1 MYTSHPSKRPGR
13 RLNADE
19 RRRLK
24 ADLAKN
30 ISTAELAEIYGVTK
44 RAIQLFAARQR
55 RDERARVEASVL
67 SLRIEADELRALD
80 AQAGKLNLT
89 RAAYARKALRRA
101 AGFFDP
107 DDDLIELG
115 TELSREVRRIGN
127 NLNQLAYHANRKAL
141 VSGQA
146 EISPKDMAAIVA
158 MRDEL
163 KLVSDLISKL
173 IVTKA
178 KRRKARVDHILKAL
192 D

>member
-1 MYTSHPSKRPGR
+1 MLTSPPSKPPQR

-19 RRRLK
+19 KRRLK
-24 ADLAKN
+24 ADLATN
-30 ISTAELAEIYGVTK
+30 VSTDELAKTYGITRRSVQ
-44 RAIQLFAARQR
+44 RFAARLS
-55 RDERARVEASVL
+55 RDPEA
-67 SLRIEADELRALD
+67 RIESRVLGVRLEPDEFRALD
-80 AQAGKLNLT
+80 AQAGRLGMT
-89 RAAYARKALRRA
+89 RTEFARKALRRA
-101 AGFFDP
+101 TGFFDP

-115 TELSREVRRIGN
+115 SDLSREVRRIGN

-141 VSGQA
+141 VSGRA
-146 EISPKDMAAIVA
+146 EITPEDMAAIVA